1 MNEDIITFDKIEKRK
16 MIRNI
21 GIFVILI
28 LVAIL
33 IVIFP
38 EFKKEDISTVE
49 FSAVDKICELS
60 TLRCY
65 YHDVA
70 EYEKQPDG
78 LFQYGLFKYGYKKFW
93 IEYDG
98 IVELGIDVD
107 KVQVNQPDENN
118 IVYVYVPDARIIDVN
133 ADKDTMSDPIVETGK
148 FTSITTEEKT
158 KAFSDAQ
165 KTMRENAEANNAL
178 LKQAKVN
185 AMKLLEQYIVNVGR
199 QMDQIYTVKWLDEP
213 LK

>member
-1 MNEDIITFDKIEKRK
+1 MNEDRITFDKIEKRK
-16 MIRNI
+16 MIRNT

-49 FSAVDKICELS
+49 FSSVDKICELS

>member
-1 MNEDIITFDKIEKRK
+1 MNEDRITFDKIEKRK

-118 IVYVYVPDARIIDVN
+118 IVCVYVPDARIIDVN

-165 KTMRENAEANNAL
+165 KTMRENAESNNAL

-185 AMKLLEQYIVNVGR
+185 AMKLLEQYIVNVGL

>member
-1 MNEDIITFDKIEKRK
+1 MNEDRITFYKIEKRK

-28 LVAIL
+28 LLAIL

-49 FSAVDKICELS
+49 FSSVDKICELS

-185 AMKLLEQYIVNVGR
+185 AMKLLEQYIVNVGQ

>member
-1 MNEDIITFDKIEKRK
+1 MNEDRITFDKIEKRK

>member
-1 MNEDIITFDKIEKRK
+1 MNEDRITFDKIEKRK

-49 FSAVDKICELS
+49 FSSVDKICELS

-185 AMKLLEQYIVNVGR
+185 AMKLLEQYIVNVGQ

>member
-1 MNEDIITFDKIEKRK
+1 MNEDRITFDKIEKRK
-16 MIRNI
+16 MIRNT

-178 LKQAKVN
+178 LKQAKIN
-185 AMKLLEQYIVNVGR
+185 AMKLLEQYIVNVGL

>member
-1 MNEDIITFDKIEKRK
+1 MNEDRITFDKIEKRK
-16 MIRNI
+16 MIRNT

>member
-133 ADKDTMSDPIVETGK
+133 ADKDTMSDQIVETGK

-178 LKQAKVN
+178 LNQAKVN
-185 AMKLLEQYIVNVGR
+185 AMKVLEQYIVNVGQ

>member
-1 MNEDIITFDKIEKRK
+1 MNEDRITFDKIEKRK

-38 EFKKEDISTVE
+38 KFKKEDISTVE

-148 FTSITTEEKT
+148 FTSTTTEEKT

-165 KTMRENAEANNAL
+165 KTMRKNAEANNAL

-185 AMKLLEQYIVNVGR
+185 AMKLLEQYIVNVGQ

>member
-1 MNEDIITFDKIEKRK
+1 MNEDRITFDKIEKRK
-16 MIRNI
+16 MIRNT

-185 AMKLLEQYIVNVGR
+185 AMKLLEQYIVNVGQ

>member
-1 MNEDIITFDKIEKRK
+1 MNEDRITFDKIEKRK

-49 FSAVDKICELS
+49 FSSVDKICELS

>member
-1 MNEDIITFDKIEKRK
+1 MNEDRITFDKIEKRK

-38 EFKKEDISTVE
+38 EFKREDISTVE

-158 KAFSDAQ
+158 KVFSDAQ

-185 AMKLLEQYIVNVGR
+185 AMKLLEQYIVNVGK

>member
-1 MNEDIITFDKIEKRK
+1 MNEDRITFDKIEKRK

-38 EFKKEDISTVE
+38 EFKREDISTVE

-118 IVYVYVPDARIIDVN
+118 IVYVYVPDARIIVYYWGGSCSGRI
-133 ADKDTMSDPIVETGK
+133 KK
-148 FTSITTEEKT
+148 FNI
-158 KAFSDAQ
+158 D
-165 KTMRENAEANNAL
+165 NL
-178 LKQAKVN
+178 LKPLC
-185 AMKLLEQYIVNVGR
+185 LLKTNGYRGLCFGNF
-199 QMDQIYTVKWLDEP
+199 
-213 LK
+213 

>member
-16 MIRNI
+16 MIRNT

>member
-1 MNEDIITFDKIEKRK
+1 MNEDRITFDKIEKRK

-21 GIFVILI
+21 GIFLILI

-38 EFKKEDISTVE
+38 EFKREDISTVE

-158 KAFSDAQ
+158 KVFSDAQ

-185 AMKLLEQYIVNVGR
+185 AMKLLEQYIVNVGK